1 MNYRPEIDGLRAIAV
16 LSVVIYHA
24 HLNFLGFRILSGGYL
39 GVDVFFVISGYL
51 ITSIIYKEI
60 KKKIFFRI

>member
-1 MNYRPEIDGLRAIAV
+1 MNYRPQIDGLRAIAV

-39 GVDVFFVISGYL
+39 GVDVFL
-51 ITSIIYKEI
+51 
-60 KKKIFFRI
+60 